1 MTSTFDW
8 KLSAIQ
14 SIGLVISKKY
24 ASFRES
30 FDDASDNSQRVTFE
44 QFKRFVEKYHAL
56 NGFNM
61 TLPLLQK
68 LFAELDPHKKGF
80 LTESDWSNSL

>member
-44 QFKRFVEKYHAL
+44 
-56 NGFNM
+56 
-61 TLPLLQK
+61 
-68 LFAELDPHKKGF
+68 
-80 LTESDWSNSL
+80 

>member
-1 MTSTFDW
+1 VDRT
-8 KLSAIQ
+8 Q
-14 SIGLVISKKY
+14 S
-24 ASFRES
+24 
-30 FDDASDNSQRVTFE
+30 
-44 QFKRFVEKYHAL
+44 L

-80 LTESDWSNSL
+80 LAEQDWKNAF